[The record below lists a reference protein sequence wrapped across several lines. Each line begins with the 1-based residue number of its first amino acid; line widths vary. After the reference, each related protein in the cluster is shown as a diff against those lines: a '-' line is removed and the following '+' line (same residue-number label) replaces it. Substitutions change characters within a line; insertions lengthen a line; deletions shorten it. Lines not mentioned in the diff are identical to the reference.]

1 VSVRIP
7 EEVRLGLRQKL
18 WGVADGLD
26 WGRLSLTEKTSQYEA
41 WTRDAAVGGQ
51 LGHYMDQRQVR
62 VYIKDTI
69 MKGYRRSRLAAPDDA
84 MRVLGFEARGASA
97 VPDIV
102 QDYERPH
109 GRRLKDGRVIA
120 WGEAKDW
127 KAILMS
133 LHERA
138 FEAKNAR
145 PYAAVLFLSAGKF
158 EEDRVR
164 ALVQDAATKLGVE
177 KLVWRA

>member
-1 VSVRIP
+1 MSVRIP
-7 EEVRLGLRQKL
+7 DEVRRELRHKL
-18 WGVADGLD
+18 WLVADQLD
-26 WGRLSLTEKTSQYEA
+26 WGRLSLAEKTAHYEA
-41 WTRDAAVGGQ
+41 WTRDSEVGGK

-62 VYIKDTI
+62 VYVKDTV
-69 MKGYRRSRLAAPDDA
+69 MKGYRRSRLSVPDTA
-84 MRVLGFEARGASA
+84 MRDLGLVTSDGAG
-97 VPDIV
+97 VPEIA
-102 QDYERPH
+102 QEYERPH
-109 GRRLKDGRVIA
+109 GRRLRDGRVLV

-145 PYAAVLFLSAGKF
+145 PFAAVLYAAAGKWG
-158 EEDRVR
+158 EDSVR

-177 KLVWRA
+177 KIVWRG

>member
-1 VSVRIP
+1 MRIP
-7 EEVRLGLRQKL
+7 EEVRLGLRRKL

-26 WGRLSLTEKTSQYEA
+26 WGRLSLAEKTGYYES
-41 WTRDAAVGGQ
+41 WTRDPEVGGE
-51 LGHYMDQRQVR
+51 LGHYMDQRRIR

-84 MRVLGFEARGASA
+84 MRMLGFEALGTTSTI
-97 VPDIV
+97 DTV

-109 GRRLKDGRVIA
+109 GRRLSDGRVIV

-138 FEAKNAR
+138 FEAKNAT
-145 PYAAVLFLSAGKF
+145 PYAAVLLMAAGKF
-158 EEDRVR
+158 GEDRTR
-164 ALVQDAATKLGVE
+164 ELVQDAATKLGVE
-177 KLVWRA
+177 RLVWRA